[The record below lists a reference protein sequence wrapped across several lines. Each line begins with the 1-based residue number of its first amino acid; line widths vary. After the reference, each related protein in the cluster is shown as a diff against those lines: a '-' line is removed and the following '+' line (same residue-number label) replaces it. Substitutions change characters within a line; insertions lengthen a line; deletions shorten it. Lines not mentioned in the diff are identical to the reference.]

1 MRARNL
7 ISYRDRNMIKD
18 TGKQMPFT
26 TNNLRKVGRRWMYVR
41 KLPFYSTNDK
51 SVSPESN
58 PLYAVRSTYIS
69 NFNLKNSLTAG
80 LLQIFGQEEGESDLE
95 SQKN

>member
-1 MRARNL
+1 
-7 ISYRDRNMIKD
+7 
-18 TGKQMPFT
+18 
-26 TNNLRKVGRRWMYVR
+26 MYVR
-41 KLPFYSTNDK
+41 KLPFYSMNDK
-51 SVSPESN
+51 LVSPESN
-58 PLYAVRSTYIS
+58 PFYAVRSTYIN